1 MQTATGRA
9 GHVSWQPGD
18 ADIEVVERML
28 NLVRAHLG
36 SDVAWAST
44 LTADEQTVYAA
55 TGDVETMEI
64 PIGRPLGLRDSYCA
78 RVLAG
83 ILPGAV
89 PDARVH
95 PIARELA
102 STSDYHIGSYAGV
115 PWRGPDGEVAG
126 MVCCASRRPDP
137 SLGEQSLR
145 YMALIADVISD
156 HMSSP
161 LAQQRHAA
169 AIARR
174 TVQAVLDAQSVR
186 MVFQPIVRIKDR
198 DDDRD
203 TIGYEALA
211 RFDPKIFTGPD
222 KAFAAASRS
231 GLGVP
236 LELLA
241 LRQALWRL
249 PDLPP
254 EGWLAVNL
262 SAEALLDPHV
272 RDILLLHAEHHL
284 VVEITEHTQVTDYDQ
299 LTGVLARLRDAGVR
313 LSVDDAGAGYAS
325 LQHILRL
332 RPDLIKLDMSLVRGI
347 DTDPVKTALA
357 RSLADFADQIG
368 AALVAEGIETAAELE
383 RLTGLGVTYGQ
394 GYYLGRPAELC

>member
-1 MQTATGRA
+1 MQTATG
-9 GHVSWQPGD
+9 GVWQPGD
-18 ADIEVVERML
+18 ADIAVVERML
-28 NLVRAHLG
+28 DLVRAHLG
-36 SDVAWAST
+36 LDVAWAST
-44 LTADEQTVYAA
+44 LSADDQTIHVA
-55 TGDVETMEI
+55 TGEYETMGI
-64 PIGRPLGLRDSYCA
+64 PLGRPLDLRNSYCA

-83 ILPGAV
+83 ILPGTV
-89 PDARVH
+89 TDSRVH

-102 STSDYHIGSYAGV
+102 STRDYQIGSYAGV

-126 MVCCASRRPDP
+126 MVCGASRQPDP

-156 HMSSP
+156 HMSGP
-161 LAQQRHAA
+161 LAQQRHEAA
-169 AIARR
+169 LARH

-186 MVFQPIVRIKDR
+186 MVFQPIVRIKDN
-198 DDDRD
+198 D

-211 RFDPKIFTGPD
+211 RFEPAVFTGPD
-222 KAFAAASRS
+222 KAFAAASKC

-254 EGWLAVNL
+254 DGWLAVNL

-272 RDILLLHAEHHL
+272 RDILLLHAEHRL
-284 VVEITEHTQVTDYDQ
+284 VVEITEHTQVADYDQ
-299 LTGVLARLRDAGVR
+299 LTEALDRLREAGVR
-313 LSVDDAGAGYAS
+313 LSVDDAGAGFAS
-325 LQHILRL
+325 LQHILKL
-332 RPDLIKLDMSLVRGI
+332 RPDLIKLDLSLVRGI
-347 DTDPVKTALA
+347 DSDPVKTALA
-357 RSLADFADQIG
+357 GSLAGFAAQIG
-368 AALVAEGIETAAELE
+368 AELVAEGIETAAELE
-383 RLTGLGVTYGQ
+383 RLTEIGVTYGQ